1 MTTKKLPML
10 NVRADFTPN
19 TINIEKR
26 TVELCWTTGSKGL
39 RYDWYNDTYYYEEL
53 EVTEGAIRLDRMRN
67 GAPLLDCHRAYDNS
81 SVIGIVES
89 VRLEGGKGYCTV
101 RFAEGDEYADEI
113 WNKVRQGIL
122 RNVSVGYTV
131 HKYERIAADPNSE
144 DRRPTYRAVDW
155 EPKEVSIVPIGFDS
169 EATVRSAEQN
179 IFPVEIIE
187 RGGDAAPNVTKE
199 VPVMDENEIK
209 ARAAEE
215 ARLAA
220 EKAAAAAVE
229 AERKR
234 SAEIRQAVRAA
245 RLDDATALDMIERGL
260 TVDAARAEII
270 DNLAKRDESN
280 ETRSQNSVDF
290 KFGGNQQRTRSA
302 MASALLMRLGVE
314 AKNEDA
320 QQFRFMTLMDMARAA
335 LQGAGV
341 NTYAMAPAELFK
353 RAMTTSDLPNVFLDA
368 MNKRLI
374 NAYKEA
380 PQTFRA
386 LGRRTTANDFRTIN
400 AIRMSASP
408 ELLKKNENGEFQHG
422 SWSDEKETYSLATY
436 GRYTKLTREMLVND
450 DLNALDRWM
459 TAFGAA
465 AARLES
471 KLVWTDM
478 LLANPNMSDG
488 NALFSAAHKNV
499 GTAGAISTTTVGQLR
514 NLMRKQVGMASEPLD
529 IQPKF
534 IVVGPDQ
541 ETALNQFLSGEVYS
555 ATQDNVVPAALRN
568 SLTPVVETRVTG
580 NQFYL
585 FADYNQ
591 IDTFEYCYLNGSDGV
606 YTESEVDFLSG
617 DLKIGARHDFAAKAI
632 DWRGMARNAGQ

>member
-1 MTTKKLPML
+1 MTTKKLPMM
-10 NVRADFTPN
+10 NVRADFTPS

-101 RFAEGDEYADEI
+101 RFAEGDEDADEI

>member
-1 MTTKKLPML
+1 MTQKKLPMM

-26 TVELCWTTGSKGL
+26 TVELCWTTGAKGL

-53 EVTEGAIRLDRMRN
+53 DVSESSIRLDRMRN

-101 RFAEGDEYADEI
+101 RFAEGDEDADEI

-187 RGGDAAPNVTKE
+187 RGEPAAPNVTKE
-199 VPVMDENEIK
+199 VPVMDEKEIK

-245 RLDDATALDMIERGL
+245 RMDDATALDMIERGI

-270 DNLAKRDESN
+270 DKLAARDESQ

-290 KFGGNQQRTRSA
+290 QFGGNQQRTNAA
-302 MASALLMRLGVE
+302 MASSILLRLGQNDNN
-314 AKNEDA
+314 ADA
-320 QQFRFMTLMDMARAA
+320 EQFRFMQLQDLCRSA
-335 LQGAGV
+335 LQRSGV
-341 NTYAMAPAELFK
+341 NVFGMNPLEMVK
-353 RAMTTSDLPNVFLDA
+353 RAMTTTDLPNILLDA
-368 MNKRLI
+368 MKKRLL
-374 NAYKEA
+374 NAYREQ

-386 LGRRTTANDFRTIN
+386 LGRRTSTNDFKTIN
-400 AIRMSASP
+400 AIAMSAAP
-408 ELLKKNENGEFQHG
+408 ALLKKNENGEFQFG
-422 SWSDEKETYSLATY
+422 SFSDGKETYALATY
-436 GRYTKLTREMLVND
+436 GRQVKLTREMIIND
-450 DLNALDRWM
+450 DLNAFDRIV
-459 TAFGAA
+459 TAFGSSAG
-465 AARLES
+465 RLES

-478 LLANPNMSDG
+478 ILANPAMADG
-488 NALFSAAHKNV
+488 VAVFHGTHKNL
-499 GTAGAISTTTVGQLR
+499 GTAGAISTTTVGEGR
-514 NLMRKQVGMASEPLD
+514 KLMRKQTGLAGEELD
-529 IQPKF
+529 ISPKF

-541 ETALNQFLSGEVYS
+541 ETALNQFLSGELYA
-555 ATQDNVVPAALRN
+555 ATQDGIVPSALRN
-568 SLTPVVETRVTG
+568 SLTPVVENRITG
-580 NQFYL
+580 NQWYM
-585 FADYNQ
+585 FADYNL

-606 YTESEVDFLSG
+606 YVETETQFLTG
-617 DLKIGARHDFAAKAI
+617 DLTIGARHDFAAKVI
-632 DWRGMARNAGQ
+632 DHRGMVKNNGQ